1 MGEAIQDKFRV
12 VVGVDFAD
20 GAKHAILEGMQLARL
35 MPRVELHF
43 VHVMEVSPDLHDAQ
57 LIDALSD
64 NLGQSMARLER
75 YVRDTLFVFGHEAGW
90 GIDLGYH
97 VRVGPV
103 SRELHQVA
111 VDVDAELL
119 VIGERRGGGLRNLF
133 HRSASDDLVRGAH
146 LPVVVAHPKD
156 YKGFAKSPKPDA
168 PRPGVDL
175 SVSHLYDDAASYE
188 GHRSTHISGLL

>member
-1 MGEAIQDKFRV
+1 GQ
-12 VVGVDFAD
+12 
-20 GAKHAILEGMQLARL
+20 GMTK
-35 MPRVELHF
+35 
-43 VHVMEVSPDLHDAQ
+43 
-57 LIDALSD
+57 
-64 NLGQSMARLER
+64 LER

-103 SRELHQVA
+103 ARELHQVA

-119 VIGERRGGGLRNLF
+119 VVGEQRGGTLRKLF
-133 HRSASDDLVRGAH
+133 RRSASDELVRGAH

-168 PRPGVDL
+168 PRPGQDL
-175 SVSHLYDDAASYE
+175 SKSDLYESTASFE
-188 GHRSTHISGLL
+188 GSRGTHISGLL